1 MHKCTLIGIRQP
13 AFVGLFYLSAIRKFT
28 YLIKEIIM
36 ENQKDKREEN
46 VFVGFMFLG
55 MGIGYFMDNFVVGM
69 FIGMGLGFLAKVFF
83 PESE

>member
-1 MHKCTLIGIRQP
+1 L
-13 AFVGLFYLSAIRKFT
+13 
-28 YLIKEIIM
+28 
-36 ENQKDKREEN
+36 ENQKEKRGDN
-46 VFVGFMFLG
+46 AFVGFMFLG